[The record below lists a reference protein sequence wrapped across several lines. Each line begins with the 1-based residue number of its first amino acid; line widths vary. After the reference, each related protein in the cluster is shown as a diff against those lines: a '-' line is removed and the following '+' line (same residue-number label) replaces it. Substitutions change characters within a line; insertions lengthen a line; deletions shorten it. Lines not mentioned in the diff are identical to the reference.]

1 MRWLREHPRL
11 ADGAFGLLLLGMCL
25 AAAGG
30 GAVESDAN
38 PTPSS
43 LHLGGF
49 ALLVLATLP
58 LAWRRVHPGHVMA
71 IIAVVDV
78 LYEVID
84 QPETATAIPGLV
96 ALYSASAWGS
106 RRVSLFSAAITAVA
120 LGSILALNAD
130 GSWSWVDVVANYALF
145 TTGWVLGDNVRQ
157 RRERLRS
164 LEERAVL
171 AELSREEEAR
181 KAVAAE
187 RTRIARELHDV
198 VAHSVSVMVVQ
209 AGAARRV
216 LDKNPA
222 QAAEA
227 MASIEAVGRQ
237 SLNEM
242 RRLLG
247 VLRRDDD
254 RSFGRV
260 PQPSVEH
267 IDVLVEQTRE
277 AGLPVELE
285 IEGEPRPLSP
295 GVDLSAYR
303 IVQEALTNTLKHG
316 GPDVHAHVRLC
327 YGGDAVELV
336 VTDDGRGTVD
346 GTQREDGGGHGL
358 VGMQE
363 RVKLFGGDLHVGNR
377 PGGGFLVK
385 ATLPLEVPA

>member
-11 ADGAFGLLLLGMCL
+11 ADGALGVALFVLCVVPAASNQYVPTPDL
-25 AAAGG
+25 AAGDLH
-30 GAVESDAN
+30 AV
-38 PTPSS
+38 
-43 LHLGGF
+43 GV
-49 ALLVLATLP
+49 ALLALTTLP
-58 LAWRRVHPGHVMA
+58 LAWRRSHPAHVAAA
-71 IIAVVDV
+71 IAFGAVA
-78 LYEVID
+78 YEAMD
-84 QPETATAIPGLV
+84 QPDTVNAIAGLV
-96 ALYSASAWGS
+96 AVYSASAWGS
-106 RRVSLFSAAITAVA
+106 RSVSRVAAAVTAVA
-120 LGSILALNAD
+120 LTAILALNLDDTAT
-130 GSWSWVDVVANYALF
+130 WVDLVGNYAIF
-145 TTGWVLGDNVRQ
+145 ATAWVLGDNVRQ

-171 AELSREEEAR
+171 AEMNREEEAR
-181 KAVAAE
+181 RAVAAE

-216 LDKNPA
+216 LERDPA

-260 PQPSVEH
+260 PQPSIRHV
-267 IDVLVEQTRE
+267 DALVEQTRE
-277 AGLPVELE
+277 AGLAVELVV
-285 IEGEPRPLSP
+285 EGDPKPLAP

-303 IVQEALTNTLKHG
+303 IVQEALTNTLKHA
-316 GPDVHAHVRLC
+316 GPGVIAEVRLC
-327 YGGDAVELV
+327 FADSVLELV
-336 VTDDGRGTVD
+336 VSDDGRGSD
-346 GTQREDGGGHGL
+346 RDRDDDHAGHGL

-363 RVKLFGGDLHVGNR
+363 RVTLFGGELHAGNR
-377 PGGGFLVK
+377 AGGGFVVR
-385 ATLPLEVPA
+385 ARLPLEVEA